1 MGWLWGARKRGIR
14 WRQIGNAHGKA
25 LQHIG
30 GTVCRAMHSIQESL
44 SPFCPAAST
53 NRPYFGRFTTME
65 EERGTGRTTTAD
77 SRILL
82 TLGCRDWRRG
92 SGSNRRI
99 KVLQTSPLPLGYR
112 ALTSKMNHESRLL
125 AWKGWQRH
133 AAGAGDGGRT
143 RDFDLGKVALYH

>member
-1 MGWLWGARKRGIR
+1 MHFSKGKRLIILPRKLAIESMLREKHGCPQVPTTLATGAAAR
-14 WRQIGNAHGKA
+14 
-25 LQHIG
+25 
-30 GTVCRAMHSIQESL
+30 SL
-44 SPFCPAAST
+44 TIELSV
-53 NRPYFGRFTTME
+53 E
-65 EERGTGRTTTAD
+65 K
-77 SRILL
+77 
-82 TLGCRDWRRG
+82 DWRRG